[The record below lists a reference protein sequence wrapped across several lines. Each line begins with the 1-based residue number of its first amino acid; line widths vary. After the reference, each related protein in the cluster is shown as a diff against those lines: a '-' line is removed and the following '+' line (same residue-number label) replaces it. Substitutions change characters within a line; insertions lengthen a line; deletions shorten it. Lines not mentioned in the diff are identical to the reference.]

1 MFLEDCFFLGTV
13 VGKYSFKGEVLI
25 KLDTDQPELY
35 ENISTLF
42 IETQTGLAPYF
53 VIKSELHK
61 SSLLRVAFE
70 DVTDESEAEIL
81 LKKKVFL
88 PLDILPKLTG
98 NQFYFHEIIGFAV
111 IDKQYG
117 NIGKVTGVNDTAA
130 QALLEIEHKTT
141 QVLLPIVDE
150 IILMVDRDNQQL
162 HVKIPEGLLDIY
174 I

>member
-1 MFLEDCFFLGTV
+1 MLKEDCFFLGTV

-35 ENISTLF
+35 ENISSFF

-53 VIKSELHK
+53 IKNSRLHK

-70 DVTDESEAEIL
+70 DVKDENDADGL

-88 PLDILPKLTG
+88 PLDMLPKLTG
-98 NQFYFHEIIGFAV
+98 NRFYFHEVIGYDV
-111 IDKQYG
+111 IDKHHG
-117 NIGKVTGVNDTAA
+117 NIGEVIGVNDNAS
-130 QALLEIEHKTT
+130 QALLEIDYKST
-141 QVLLPIVDE
+141 QVLLPVVDE
-150 IILMVDRDNQQL
+150 IIKRVDRTEKQL
-162 HVKIPEGLLDIY
+162 HVQIPEGLLDIY

>member
-1 MFLEDCFFLGTV
+1 MLKEDCFFLGTV
-13 VGKYSFKGEVLI
+13 VGKYSYKGEVLI

-35 ENISTLF
+35 ENISSFF

-53 VIKSELHK
+53 VKKSGLHK

-70 DVTDESEAEIL
+70 DITDENDADGL

-88 PLDILPKLTG
+88 PLDMLPKLTG
-98 NQFYFHEIIGFAV
+98 NRFYYHEVIGYDV
-111 IDKQYG
+111 IDKNHG
-117 NIGKVTGVNDTAA
+117 NIGEVTAVNDNAS
-130 QALLEIEHKTT
+130 QALLEIDYKST

-150 IILMVDRDNQQL
+150 IIKRVDRAEKQL
-162 HVKIPEGLLDIY
+162 HVQIPEGLLDIY

>member
-1 MFLEDCFFLGTV
+1 MLKEDCFFLGTV
-13 VGKYSFKGEVLI
+13 VGKYSYKGEVLI

-35 ENISTLF
+35 ENISSFF

-53 VIKSELHK
+53 VKKSGLHK

-70 DVTDESEAEIL
+70 DITDENDADGL

-88 PLDILPKLTG
+88 PLDMLPKLTG
-98 NQFYFHEIIGFAV
+98 NRFYYHEVIGYDV
-111 IDKQYG
+111 IDKHHG
-117 NIGKVTGVNDTAA
+117 NIGEVTAVNDNAS
-130 QALLEIEHKTT
+130 QALLEIDYKST

-150 IILMVDRDNQQL
+150 IIKRVDRAEKQL
-162 HVKIPEGLLDIY
+162 HVQIPEGLLDIY